1 MAKQFILSI
10 GLSTALFASAAFA
23 QNNEPQSEPSSPWSF
38 SGTYV
43 GDFLTNVEGGISQ
56 AGGYIDNTT
65 IQVDFDGSGTRLNGL
80 RGTIGVIYNN
90 GGNFSGRRVGD
101 LQGISNI
108 EAGEP
113 GFYMSEAWLSYNFGR
128 QIDGEGA
135 AMLKAGIIDLN
146 TMLDAPGVSGIFLNP
161 SHGIVPNFAQTGN
174 NGPSIFPQLGLGA
187 VAQYRFNRGFAL
199 RGGAFD
205 ANPGNANDPTKIDLA
220 WRKKDGTLWVGEGE
234 ITSEAGRIVLG
245 GFKYSNATATLLGAP
260 DKKNSGMYAQAEV
273 NASER
278 LAFFARGGV
287 SDKSINIID
296 KYWGA
301 GLTYTGL
308 FNSRSEDVLG
318 FAIADGR
325 ISNDGRAFLGGS
337 KGNETNYEL
346 TYATHLTKNLAIQGD
361 IQYIV
366 NPGADSN
373 IPNAT
378 VVGMRIKYA
387 FGTN

>member
-1 MAKQFILSI
+1 MKRITILSL
-10 GLSTALFASAAFA
+10 GVATTLLFSANLAFA
-23 QNNEPQSEPSSPWSF
+23 EEPTEEPSSPWSF

-43 GDFLTNVEGGISQ
+43 GDFLSNVEGGISQ
-56 AGGYIDNTT
+56 AGAYIDNTT
-65 IQVDFDGSGTRLNGL
+65 VQVDFDGSRGRLKGL

-90 GGNFSGRRVGD
+90 GGSFSGRRVGD
-101 LQGISNI
+101 LHGTSNI
-108 EAGEP
+108 EAGEQ

-128 QIDGEGA
+128 EIDGEGA
-135 AMLKAGIIDLN
+135 AMIKIGVIDLN
-146 TMLDAPGVSGIFLNP
+146 TIFDAPNVSGIFMNA

-187 VAQYRFNRGFAL
+187 VAQYRLTEGLTL

-234 ITSEAGRIVLG
+234 LAGENGRIIVG
-245 GFKYSNATATLLGAP
+245 GFGYSKTTATLLGSP
-260 DKKNSGMYAQAEV
+260 DKKNSGMYAQAEF
-273 NASER
+273 NASEK

-287 SDKSINIID
+287 SDDKINLID

-308 FNSRSEDVLG
+308 LNGRDDDVLG
-318 FAIADGR
+318 FAVADGRLSDDGR
-325 ISNDGRAFLGGS
+325 ISLGGA
-337 KGNETNYEL
+337 KANETNYEL
-346 TYATHLTKNLAIQGD
+346 TYATNLTKNLTLQGD

-366 NPGADSN
+366 NPGADPN
-373 IPNAT
+373 IRNAT

-387 FGTN
+387 FGG